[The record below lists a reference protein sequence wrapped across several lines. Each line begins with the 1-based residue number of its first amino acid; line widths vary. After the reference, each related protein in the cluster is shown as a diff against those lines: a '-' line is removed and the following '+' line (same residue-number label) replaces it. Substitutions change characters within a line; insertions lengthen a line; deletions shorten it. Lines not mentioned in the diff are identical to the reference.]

1 MEVTQLVSHEHS
13 QLHTVEQIV
22 DVLVPQVLVLKHI
35 TEQIVDMQVTI
46 PQERVS
52 ERIVEPNRAQ
62 FRSLL
67 DTLC

>member
-1 MEVTQLVSHEHS
+1 MSHEHS

-22 DVLVPQVLVLKHI
+22 DVLVPQVLVFEHI
-35 TEQIVDMQVTI
+35 AEKVVDVPVTI

-52 ERIVEPNRAQ
+52 DRIVEPNRAQ

-67 DTLC
+67 DTLF